1 MTPHLHRAQPYVL
14 ALFRIVVGGLFAC
27 HGAASVFGVL
37 GGAHGGGSIAAG
49 TWPGWYAAVI
59 QLVGG
64 TLVALGLGTRLAALI
79 SSGSMAYAYFT
90 VHQSNALFPIQ
101 NGGEPS
107 AVYCWVFLLLV
118 FTGPG
123 AFALDNLLTAR
134 TPDRQDRDHT
144 PEQSSPVAV

>member
-1 MTPHLHRAQPYVL
+1 MTPHLHRAQPYAL

-90 VHQSNALFPIQ
+90 VHQSHALFPIQ

-123 AFALDNLLTAR
+123 AFALDSLLTTRA
-134 TPDRQDRDHT
+134 PDRRDQDRT